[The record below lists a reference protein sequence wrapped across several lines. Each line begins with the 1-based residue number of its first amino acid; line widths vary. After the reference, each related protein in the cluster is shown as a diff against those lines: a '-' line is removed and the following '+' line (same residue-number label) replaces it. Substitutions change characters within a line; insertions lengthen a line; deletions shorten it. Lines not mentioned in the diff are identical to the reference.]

1 MDQGL
6 NKQLDKS
13 GMSCFG
19 AAVFILLGCG
29 KTVAL
34 QLGHKGSDDIVAQE
48 GLLARKVGS
57 GVSDA
62 ALCWFMSIRLALGKG

>member
-1 MDQGL
+1 M
-6 NKQLDKS
+6 
-13 GMSCFG
+13 
-19 AAVFILLGCG
+19 FILLGCG